1 MDFDDRGTPAQCQ
14 PVSRFN
20 TNRRSVSA
28 PPPAARAVPHTY
40 YRGKKA
46 SRLSRL
52 GTKATCRDGTGV
64 AMKHASTRTVFDYWD
79 QRRGWRQAPAR
90 SDIDPGDI
98 RHVLGDTFMLAADFA
113 DDIRFRLAGTR
124 VCTLFAREIKGEL
137 FNSLWTEASREPLEK
152 VLAAVLSENVGG
164 VAGGLCRTRKRSET
178 ELELLLLPL
187 ALDGRTRI
195 RALGALA
202 PLTPPYW
209 LGERAV
215 TELDLRTFR
224 HIVAGQSDIDARR
237 FGLAH
242 EEPQTKHGFLIYSGG
257 RELPRD
263 KCSG

>member
-1 MDFDDRGTPAQCQ
+1 
-14 PVSRFN
+14 
-20 TNRRSVSA
+20 
-28 PPPAARAVPHTY
+28 
-40 YRGKKA
+40 
-46 SRLSRL
+46 
-52 GTKATCRDGTGV
+52 
-64 AMKHASTRTVFDYWD
+64 MKHASTRTLFDYWN

-98 RHVLGDTFMLAADFA
+98 RHVLGDTFMLAADFV
-113 DDIRFRLAGTR
+113 DGIRFRLAGTR
-124 VCTLFAREIKGEL
+124 VCALFAREIKGEP
-137 FNSLWTEASREPLEK
+137 FNSLWSAASREPLETL
-152 VLAAVLSENVGG
+152 LATVLSENVGV
-164 VAGGLCRTRKRSET
+164 VAGIVGRTQDRIET

-224 HIVAGQSDIDARR
+224 HVGAGQSDADSRH

-242 EEPQTKHGFLIYSGG
+242 EEPQTRHGFLVYSGV
-257 RELPRD
+257 RELPND
-263 KCSG
+263 KCTG